1 MAQVI
6 AIVIVFIAMW
16 QGKRRNWVLLTG
28 WVFPNMLLNMS
39 TVSPLSKNPCT
50 RRIRTSIASYIAT

>member
-1 MAQVI
+1 MAQEI

-16 QGKRRNWVLLTG
+16 QGKRRSWVLLTD
-28 WVFPNMLLNMS
+28 WVFPNMLLNTS

>member
-50 RRIRTSIASYIAT
+50 RRI